1 MRLHGLLSF
10 PLTPFTPDDEVATGV
25 LADHVAEQV
34 AHRPAALF
42 VACGTG
48 EFTALDLDEY
58 RTVVRTA
65 VREAGGRLPV
75 FAGAG
80 GGPRTAGEFARAAA
94 ECGADGLLLL
104 PPYLVTSTPAGLVR
118 HVAYVAGATGLP
130 LVVYQ
135 RANAILDPAAAL
147 ALLDIPTV
155 IGIKDGRGDV
165 DAMMRLVATIRSSG
179 HPRAAEMGF
188 LNGLPTA
195 EMSAAAYRAIGVP
208 SYSSAALCFVPDL
221 ATAFHTA
228 IELGDEA
235 TARTLL
241 CEFYLPL
248 VALRDRVA
256 GYAVSLPKAG
266 AILRGLPMGSVRPPL
281 VDLYPEHVEVLADL
295 IDSGRAALR
304 RVSPPVVAPE
314 VAA

>member
-10 PLTPFTPDDEVATGV
+10 PLTPFTTDDEVNTGV
-25 LADHVAEQV
+25 FADHVAEQV
-34 AHRPAALF
+34 AAGPAALF

-48 EFTALDLDEY
+48 EFTALGLDEY

-65 VREAGGRLPV
+65 VREAAGRLPV
-75 FAGAG
+75 YAGAG
-80 GGPRTAGEFARAAA
+80 GGPRTASEFARAAA

-135 RANAILDPAAAL
+135 RANAVLDPAAAL
-147 ALLDIPTV
+147 SLLDLPTV

-165 DAMMRLVATIRSSG
+165 DAMNRLVATVRASA
-179 HPRAAEMGF
+179 HRRAAEMCF

-195 EMSAAAYRAIGVP
+195 EVSAAAYRAIGVP

-221 ATAFHTA
+221 ATAFYAA
-228 IELGDEA
+228 IERDDEIV
-235 TARTLL
+235 ARTLL
-241 CEFYLPL
+241 TEFYLPL

-266 AILRGLPMGSVRPPL
+266 ATLRGLAMGSVRPPL
-281 VDLYPEHVEVLADL
+281 VDVYPEHLEQLAAL
-295 IDSGRAALR
+295 IDSGRAALHLL
-304 RVSPPVVAPE
+304 SAPE

>member
-1 MRLHGLLSF
+1 MFLHGLLSF

-25 LADHVAEQV
+25 LADHVADQV
-34 AHRPAALF
+34 AAGPSALF

-48 EFTALDLDEY
+48 EFTALGLDEY

-65 VREAGGRLPV
+65 VREAAGRLPV

-80 GGPRTAGEFARAAA
+80 GGPRTASEFARAAA
-94 ECGADGLLLL
+94 ECGADGILLL
-104 PPYLVTSTPAGLVR
+104 PPYLVSCTPAGLVR

-130 LVVYQ
+130 VVVYQ
-135 RANAILDPAAAL
+135 RANAVLDPAAAL
-147 ALLDIPTV
+147 ALLDVPTV
-155 IGIKDGRGDV
+155 VGIKDGRGDV
-165 DAMMRLVATIRSSG
+165 DAMTRLVTTIRASS

-195 EMSAAAYRAIGVP
+195 EVSAAAYRAIGVP

-221 ATAFHTA
+221 ATAFHAAT
-228 IELGDEA
+228 ERGDDPVV
-235 TARTLL
+235 RTLL
-241 CEFYLPL
+241 TEFYLPL
-248 VALRDRVA
+248 VGLRDRVA

-266 AILRGLPMGSVRPPL
+266 ATLRGLAMGSVRPPL
-281 VDLYPEHVEVLADL
+281 VDAYPEHVELLAAL
-295 IDSGRAALR
+295 IDRGRAALR
-304 RVSPPVVAPE
+304 EVSPLVVPE

>member
-34 AHRPAALF
+34 AAGPAALF

-48 EFTALDLDEY
+48 EFTALGLDEY

-65 VREAGGRLPV
+65 VREVAGRLPV
-75 FAGAG
+75 FAGTG
-80 GGPRTAGEFARAAA
+80 GGPRTASEFARAAA

-104 PPYLVTSTPAGLVR
+104 PPYLVSCTPAGLVR

-135 RANAILDPAAAL
+135 RANAVLDPAAAL
-147 ALLDIPTV
+147 ALLDLPTV
-155 IGIKDGRGDV
+155 AGFKDGRGDV
-165 DAMMRLVATIRSSG
+165 DAMNRLVATVRASG

-195 EMSAAAYRAIGVP
+195 EVSAAAYRAIGVP

-221 ATAFHTA
+221 ATEFYRA
-228 IELGDEA
+228 IESGDEIIS
-235 TARTLL
+235 RTLL
-241 CEFYLPL
+241 TEFYLPL

-266 AILRGLPMGSVRPPL
+266 ATLRGLPMGSVRPPL
-281 VDLYPEHVEVLADL
+281 VDVYPEHLEQLAAL
-295 IDSGRAALR
+295 IDQGRVALR
-304 RVSPPVVAPE
+304 RVKTPLVVPE